1 MTTEG
6 SRLER
11 FLVSVARV
19 ASGSG
24 LHPLAILQAVESA
37 ARRSTSDG
45 NIANAYLVEL
55 NPADARVAGE
65 NLAELKASLVRM
77 LDDYRHTQRVG
88 TTGPWVIEWG
98 ASSAVTP
105 GSVSVAASFRTA
117 SQASARP
124 VQPRETQVITRQR
137 GKSLVVEGAG
147 RVPLT
152 HTPFVIGRAAGC
164 DLTIVDFA
172 MSRRHA
178 VIEQASN
185 GQLLIRDLGSRN
197 RLVSDGVVGSE
208 FILHPG
214 IRVTLGSTTLLLEE
228 AS

>member
-37 ARRSTSDG
+37 ARRSTSEG
-45 NIANAYLVEL
+45 HIANAYLVEL
-55 NPADARVAGE
+55 NPADAGAAGE
-65 NLAELKASLVRM
+65 NLDEFTASLVRM
-77 LDDYRHTQRVG
+77 LDDYRRTHRVS

-98 ASSAVTP
+98 ASGAVTP
-105 GSVSVAASFRTA
+105 GTVAVVESFRTRSA
-117 SQASARP
+117 GAARP
-124 VQPRETQVITRQR
+124 VEPNVTQVITRQR
-137 GKSLVVEGAG
+137 GKVLAVEGAG

-152 HTPFVIGRAAGC
+152 HTPFVIGRGTGC
-164 DLTIVDFA
+164 DLTIMDLSI
-172 MSRRHA
+172 SRKHA
-178 VIEQASN
+178 VIEQAPN

-197 RLVSDGVVGSE
+197 KLVCAGATGDE
-208 FILHPG
+208 FVLLPG
-214 IRVTLGSTTLLLEE
+214 MRVTLGSTTLWLEE
-228 AS
+228 A